1 MPCPINDIVFFS
13 SCYIKKAQQKIKQL
27 RYDLNFIDFIHIT
40 TVFLASNDKIISKI

>member
-13 SCYIKKAQQKIKQL
+13 SCYIKKPQQKIKQL
-27 RYDLNFIDFIHIT
+27 RYDLNFIDVIHIT